1 MGMDIAIALDKE
13 LHFCEVGNRLA
24 FEYLRISRDVLN
36 DVMSETEIKTPSFSV
51 EDGYRGS
58 GPLTGDVRAQGVET
72 LDQADLTVLLQFH
85 PCGEN
90 QVAAAAFTGDE
101 PSGIENCAYLL
112 EGRRRTGLRFKE
124 PIFDSAPA

>member
-58 GPLTGDVRAQGVET
+58 G
-72 LDQADLTVLLQFH
+72 H
-85 PCGEN
+85 
-90 QVAAAAFTGDE
+90 
-101 PSGIENCAYLL
+101 S
-112 EGRRRTGLRFKE
+112 
-124 PIFDSAPA
+124 PAM